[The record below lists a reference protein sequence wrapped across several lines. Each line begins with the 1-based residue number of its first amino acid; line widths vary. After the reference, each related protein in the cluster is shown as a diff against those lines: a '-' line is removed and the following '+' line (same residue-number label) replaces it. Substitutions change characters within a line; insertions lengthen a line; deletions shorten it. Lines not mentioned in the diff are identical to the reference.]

1 MRTLTKIRH
10 IKLDRENAQI
20 KRFVLSLR
28 VDPGGSILELKGEP
42 VLRVMPVIEHP
53 QAVDKAKLK
62 AAILHRRDE
71 SRRLNEEWGDA
82 DREAWERST

>member
-1 MRTLTKIRH
+1 MRH
-10 IKLDRENAQI
+10 INLDRENAQI
-20 KRFVLSLR
+20 KRFVLSLA
-28 VDPGGSILELKGEP
+28 VDPDGSILELKGEP
-42 VLRVMPVIEHP
+42 VMRVMPVIDHG